1 VVDGVEGQ
9 PGWRLPFWGGCW
21 GGVHGSGL
29 LFAGAGVCVSGL
41 HVAVD
46 FGWVE
51 DEAAEW

>member
-1 VVDGVEGQ
+1 
-9 PGWRLPFWGGCW
+9 
-21 GGVHGSGL
+21 
-29 LFAGAGVCVSGL
+29 VCVSGL